1 MMMEVASASQTP
13 QQKRGAALRRLL
25 ESAFSNRAAL
35 ASVKGNILIF
45 VPNVATWTLVTTGG
59 NPGLRDFA
67 SNDDIAFALSCDDTL
82 LLQLM
87 TGADVD
93 FAACIENGRL
103 KIQGDVK
110 VFVRFVN
117 AIPG

>member
-1 MMMEVASASQTP
+1 MMEVATANQTP

-25 ESAFSNRAAL
+25 ESAFRDRQAL
-35 ASVKGNILIF
+35 ARVNGNILIF
-45 VPNVATWTLVTTGG
+45 VPNVATWTLVTKGS

-67 SNDDIAFALSCDDTL
+67 TNDEIAFALSCDDTL

-93 FAACIENGRL
+93 FAECVESGRL

-110 VFVRFVN
+110 VLVRFVN
-117 AIPG
+117 ALPE

>member
-1 MMMEVASASQTP
+1 MMQMATPQQTP
-13 QQKRGAALRRLL
+13 QAKRGAALRRLF
-25 ESAFSNRAAL
+25 ESAFSNRQAL
-35 ASVKGNILIF
+35 AAVKGNILVF

-59 NPGLRDFA
+59 NPGLRDYA
-67 SNDDIAFALSCDDTL
+67 TNDDIAFALSCDDTL

-93 FAACIENGRL
+93 FAACIEEGRL

-117 AIPG
+117 AIPE

>member
-1 MMMEVASASQTP
+1 MMEVASAQQTP

-25 ESAFSNRAAL
+25 ESAFSDRQSL
-35 ASVKGNILIF
+35 ARVGGNILIF
-45 VPNVATWTLVTTGG
+45 VPNVATWTLVTRGS

-67 SNDDIAFALSCDDTL
+67 TNDDIAFALACDDTL

-93 FAACIENGRL
+93 FAACVEDGRL

-117 AIPG
+117 AIPA

>member
-1 MMMEVASASQTP
+1 MMQVAAPTQTP
-13 QQKRGAALRRLL
+13 QAKRGAALRRLF
-25 ESAFSNRAAL
+25 ESAFADRQSL
-35 ASVKGNILIF
+35 AKVNGNILIF
-45 VPNVATWTLVTTGG
+45 VPNVATWTLVTKGS
-59 NPGLRDFA
+59 NPGLRDHA
-67 SNDDIAFALSCDDTL
+67 SNDEIAFALCCDDTL

-93 FAACIENGRL
+93 FAECVENGRL
-103 KIQGDVK
+103 KIEGDVK